1 MLKPW
6 SISTTLRNP
15 FRIVDFLRVLNENLA
30 GSIWSRETQSL
41 FQVHLIKNRMYG
53 LESAEFKN
61 GIPDNLYQK
70 FSNVEEEFSLDD
82 AWEIVKAKNYRDF
95 PMRGRT
101 SFSPLKEFGLVRINN
116 EDCIELT
123 SSGKFVLD
131 GGDYAEFLVKA
142 FLKWQY
148 NNPINS
154 SFSSEEYRT
163 KPFVSTMH
171 LINTVNTLC
180 QKENLK
186 VKGISKLEFQLFALT
201 LINFENI
208 NSTANDLIN
217 FRLKFAKC
225 SNRDERNNLINQRI
239 RVLETEFKS
248 LSDLKDYT
256 DNAIRWFRCTKFF
269 TLRGGDNYID
279 IEDRKKAEI
288 EQILNTYSGDI
299 EDNLYYEENLCNIDY
314 PKLPWETESQLQKI
328 YSELCK
334 DIEQYHQDEKFKNYL
349 IENENFDLK
358 TRINNLRI
366 FRNDLES
373 SMIKEK
379 YNDDLYVKNIVENF
393 SNIRSLER
401 PSVAL
406 EEITLNSLR
415 LINDEIDI
423 KTNAPIGDDNRITF
437 TAPGG
442 VADIECLYLSYAAIY
457 EVTLLVGRN
466 QWYNEGQP
474 VMRHLRDFENKYSQK
489 YNNIFCIFISPR
501 LHEDTLNTF
510 WTSNKYEYKGLKQ
523 KIIPFN
529 FEQFI
534 KILKFI
540 IERKNNNIEFKSEY
554 LNNLFSKIYDA
565 VNTSTT
571 SSLWKESI
579 DNLIEEWKL
588 DF

>member
-6 SISTTLRNP
+6 SISTTIRNP
-15 FRIVDFLRVLNENLA
+15 FRIVDFLRVLKENLN
-30 GSIWSRETQSL
+30 GSIWNKDTQSL

-53 LESAEFKN
+53 LDNAEFKN
-61 GIPDNLYQK
+61 GIPDDLYNS
-70 FSNVEEEFSLDD
+70 FSNIEEELSLEDSW
-82 AWEIVKAKNYRDF
+82 AIVEAKNYEDF

-101 SFSPLKEFGLVRINN
+101 SFSPLKEFGLVRINS
-116 EDCIELT
+116 EQCIEIT
-123 SSGKFVLD
+123 SSGKFLLD
-131 GGDYAEFLVKA
+131 GGDYAEFLLKA

-148 NNPINS
+148 NNPINT

-180 QKENLK
+180 HGKNLK

-201 LINFENI
+201 LINFKDI
-208 NSTANDLIN
+208 NSTATELLA
-217 FRLKFAKC
+217 FRQEHSKC
-225 SNRDERNNLINQRI
+225 QNRDDINNLVNLRL
-239 RVLETEFKS
+239 RKLESQFKS
-248 LSDLKDYT
+248 LSHLKDYT

-279 IEDRKKAEI
+279 IEDRKKYEI
-288 EQILNTYSGDI
+288 DQILTSYSGNI
-299 EDNLYYEENLCNIDY
+299 EDNLLYEDNLCNIDY
-314 PKLPWETESQLQKI
+314 PKLPWETDNNLQNI
-328 YSELCK
+328 YNELIN
-334 DIEQYHQDEKFKNYL
+334 DINHYNDDQKLTNYL
-349 IENENFDLK
+349 DEIRALDLK
-358 TRINNLRI
+358 TKISNLRT
-366 FRNDLES
+366 FRNNIES
-373 SMIKEK
+373 SIIKEK
-379 YNDDLYVKNIVENF
+379 YNDESYVNSLIENF

-415 LINDEIDI
+415 LINDELEI
-423 KTNAPIGDDNRITF
+423 KTNAPVGDDNRITF

-442 VADIECLYLSYAAIY
+442 VADIECLYQNYAAIY

-474 VMRHLRDFENKYSQK
+474 VMRHLRDFEIKLSKKYSS
-489 YNNIFCIFISPR
+489 IFCIFISPR

-529 FEQFI
+529 FDQFI
-534 KILKFI
+534 NIVKFI
-540 IERKNNNIEFKSEY
+540 VGKKNEKIPFSSDF
-554 LNNLFSKIYDA
+554 LNNLFTNIYNSVD
-565 VNTSTT
+565 TSET
-571 SSLWKESI
+571 SSSWKESI
-579 DNLIEEWKL
+579 DDHINQWKL
-588 DF
+588 LY